1 MMGNS
6 QLGDKML
13 EVKNLE
19 YTYESGKK
27 VLDGVSLSTNNGA
40 ITMIIGENG
49 AGKTTLFKNILGLL
63 KKDKGEILVD
73 GEELRYDKKS
83 LLNYR
88 KNVTMVFQDPDN
100 QIFYSNVFDDTAF
113 TLRNLGYD
121 EEEVKT
127 RVEKALRSANA
138 YELKEMP
145 VHFLSYGQKKR
156 VAIASAIA
164 LGAKYILMDEP
175 TAGLDPVS
183 IGILKSTIAGIAKDS
198 SLLISTHDMEFCYEM
213 ADYIYVVKD
222 AKIIKEGTKY
232 EIFKDED
239 VIRRANQELPISVR
253 VANAM
258 GLEFFDNND
267 QMIEELK
274 KYAKHSS

>member
-1 MMGNS
+1 MENS
-6 QLGDKML
+6 QLGDYML

-27 VLDGVSLSTNNGA
+27 VLDGISLSTKNGA
-40 ITMIIGENG
+40 ITMVIGENG

-63 KKDKGEILVD
+63 KRDKGDIIVD

-121 EEEVKT
+121 EETVKE
-127 RVEKALRSANA
+127 RVDNALRSANA

-164 LGAKYILMDEP
+164 LGAQYILMDEP

-183 IGILKSTIAGIAKDS
+183 IGILKKTIAGIAKNS

-222 AKIIKEGTKY
+222 AKIIKEGSKY

-239 VIRRANQELPISVR
+239 VIKRANQELPLCVR
-253 VANAM
+253 VANAL
-258 GLEFFDNND
+258 GVDFFDNND

-274 KYAKHSS
+274 TYAKHSS

>member
-1 MMGNS
+1 MENS
-6 QLGDKML
+6 QLGDYML

-27 VLDGVSLSTNNGA
+27 VLDGISLSTKNGA
-40 ITMIIGENG
+40 ITMVIGENG

-63 KKDKGEILVD
+63 KRDKGDIFVD

-113 TLRNLGYD
+113 TLRNLGFD
-121 EEEVKT
+121 EETVKE
-127 RVEKALRSANA
+127 RVDNALRSANA

-164 LGAKYILMDEP
+164 LGAHYILMDEP

-183 IGILKSTIAGIAKDS
+183 IGILKKTISSIAKNS

-222 AKIIKEGTKY
+222 AKIIKEGSKY

-239 VIRRANQELPISVR
+239 VIKRANQELPICVR
-253 VANAM
+253 VANAL
-258 GLEFFDNND
+258 GVDFFDNND

-274 KYAKHSS
+274 AYAKHSS

>member
-1 MMGNS
+1 MENS
-6 QLGDKML
+6 RLGDYML

-27 VLDGVSLSTNNGA
+27 VLDGISLSTNNGA
-40 ITMIIGENG
+40 ITMVIGENG

-63 KKDKGEILVD
+63 KRDKGDIIVD

-113 TLRNLGYD
+113 TLRNLGFD
-121 EEEVKT
+121 EETVKE
-127 RVEKALRSANA
+127 RVDNALRSANA

-164 LGAKYILMDEP
+164 LGAQYILMDEP

-183 IGILKSTIAGIAKDS
+183 IGILKKTISSIAENS

-222 AKIIKEGTKY
+222 AKIIKEGSKY

-239 VIRRANQELPISVR
+239 VIKRANQELPLCVR
-253 VANAM
+253 VANAL
-258 GLEFFDNND
+258 GVDFFDNND

-274 KYAKHSS
+274 AYAKHSS

>member
-1 MMGNS
+1 MENS
-6 QLGDKML
+6 RLGDYML

-27 VLDGVSLSTNNGA
+27 VLDEISLSTNNGA
-40 ITMIIGENG
+40 ITMVIGENG

-63 KKDKGEILVD
+63 KREKGDIIVD

-121 EEEVKT
+121 EETVKE
-127 RVEKALRSANA
+127 RVDNALRSANA

-164 LGAKYILMDEP
+164 LGAQYILMDEP

-183 IGILKSTIAGIAKDS
+183 IGILKKTISSIAKNS

-222 AKIIKEGTKY
+222 AKIIKEGSKY

-239 VIRRANQELPISVR
+239 VIKRANQELPLCVR
-253 VANAM
+253 VANAL
-258 GLEFFDNND
+258 GVDFFDNND

-274 KYAKHSS
+274 AYAKHSS

>member
-1 MMGNS
+1 MENS
-6 QLGDKML
+6 RLGDYML

-27 VLDGVSLSTNNGA
+27 VLDGISLSTKNGA
-40 ITMIIGENG
+40 ITMVIGENG

-63 KKDKGEILVD
+63 KRDKGDIIVD

-121 EEEVKT
+121 EETVKE
-127 RVEKALRSANA
+127 RVDNALRSANA

-164 LGAKYILMDEP
+164 LGAQYILMDEP

-183 IGILKSTIAGIAKDS
+183 IGILKKTISSIAKNS

-222 AKIIKEGTKY
+222 AKIIKEGSKY

-239 VIRRANQELPISVR
+239 VIKRANQELPLCVR
-253 VANAM
+253 VANAL
-258 GLEFFDNND
+258 GVDFFDNND

-274 KYAKHSS
+274 TYAKHSS

>member
-100 QIFYSNVFDDTAF
+100 QIFYSSVFDDTAF

-127 RVEKALRSANA
+127 RVEKALKSANA

>member
-1 MMGNS
+1 MENS
-6 QLGDKML
+6 QLGDYML

-27 VLDGVSLSTNNGA
+27 VLDGISLSTNNGA
-40 ITMIIGENG
+40 ITMVIGENG

-63 KKDKGEILVD
+63 KRDKGDIIVD

-121 EEEVKT
+121 EETVKE
-127 RVEKALRSANA
+127 RVDNALRSANA

-164 LGAKYILMDEP
+164 LGARYILMDEP

-183 IGILKSTIAGIAKDS
+183 IGILKKTIAGIAKNS

-222 AKIIKEGTKY
+222 AKIIKEGSKY

-239 VIRRANQELPISVR
+239 VIKRANQELPLCVR
-253 VANAM
+253 VANAL
-258 GLEFFDNND
+258 GVNFFDNND

-274 KYAKHSS
+274 TYAKHSS

>member
-1 MMGNS
+1 MESS
-6 QLGDKML
+6 QLGDYML

-27 VLDGVSLSTNNGA
+27 VLDGISLSTNNGA

-63 KKDKGEILVD
+63 KKDKGDIVVD

-113 TLRNLGYD
+113 TLRNLGFD
-121 EEEVKT
+121 EDTVKE
-127 RVEKALRSANA
+127 RVDKALRSANA
-138 YELKEMP
+138 YELKDMP

-164 LGAKYILMDEP
+164 LGANYVLMDEP

-183 IGILKSTIAGIAKDS
+183 IGILKKTIAGIAKDS

-239 VIRRANQELPISVR
+239 VIKRANQELPMCVR
-253 VANAM
+253 VANAL
-258 GLEFFDNND
+258 GVDFFDNND

-274 KYAKHSS
+274 NYAKHSS

>member
-1 MMGNS
+1 
-6 QLGDKML
+6 ML

-27 VLDGVSLSTNNGA
+27 VLNGISLSTKNGA
-40 ITMIIGENG
+40 ITMVIGENG

-63 KKDKGEILVD
+63 KRDKGDIIVD

-121 EEEVKT
+121 EETVKE
-127 RVEKALRSANA
+127 RVDNALRSANA

-164 LGAKYILMDEP
+164 LGARYILMDEP

-183 IGILKSTIAGIAKDS
+183 IGILKKTIAGIAKNS

-222 AKIIKEGTKY
+222 AKIIKEGSKY

-239 VIRRANQELPISVR
+239 VIKRANQELPLCVR
-253 VANAM
+253 VANAL
-258 GLEFFDNND
+258 GVDFFDNND

-274 KYAKHSS
+274 TYAKHSS

>member
-1 MMGNS
+1 
-6 QLGDKML
+6 ML

-27 VLDGVSLSTNNGA
+27 VLDGLSLSTNNGA

-63 KKDKGEILVD
+63 KKDKGDILVD

-121 EEEVKT
+121 EETVKE
-127 RVEKALRSANA
+127 RVERALKSANA
-138 YELKEMP
+138 YELKDMP

-183 IGILKSTIAGIAKDS
+183 IGILKKTIAGIAKDS
-198 SLLISTHDMEFCYEM
+198 ALLISTHDMEFCYEM
-213 ADYIYVVKD
+213 ADYIYVIKD
-222 AKIIKEGTKY
+222 AKLIKEGTKY

-239 VIRRANQELPISVR
+239 VIKRANQELPLCVR
-253 VANAM
+253 AANAL
-258 GLEFFDNND
+258 GVDFFENND

-274 KYAKHSS
+274 TYAKHSS

>member
-1 MMGNS
+1 MENS
-6 QLGDKML
+6 QLGDYML

-27 VLDGVSLSTNNGA
+27 VLDGISLSTNNGA
-40 ITMIIGENG
+40 ITMVIGENG

-63 KKDKGEILVD
+63 KRDKGDIIVD

-121 EEEVKT
+121 EETVKE
-127 RVEKALRSANA
+127 RVDNALRSANA

-164 LGAKYILMDEP
+164 LGARYILMDEP

-183 IGILKSTIAGIAKDS
+183 IGILKKTIAGIAKNS

-222 AKIIKEGTKY
+222 AKIIKEGSKY

-239 VIRRANQELPISVR
+239 VIKRANQELPLCVR
-253 VANAM
+253 VANAL
-258 GLEFFDNND
+258 GVDFFDNND

-274 KYAKHSS
+274 TYAKHSS

>member
-1 MMGNS
+1 MESS
-6 QLGDKML
+6 QLGDYML

-27 VLDGVSLSTNNGA
+27 VLDGLSLSTNNGA

-63 KKDKGEILVD
+63 KKDKGDILVD

-121 EEEVKT
+121 ENTVKE
-127 RVEKALRSANA
+127 RVDKALKSANA
-138 YELKEMP
+138 YELKDMP

-164 LGAKYILMDEP
+164 LGANYILMDEP

-183 IGILKSTIAGIAKDS
+183 IGILKKTIAGIAKDS
-198 SLLISTHDMEFCYEM
+198 SLLMSTHDMEFCYEM

-239 VIRRANQELPISVR
+239 VIKRANQELPMCVR
-253 VANAM
+253 VANAL
-258 GLEFFDNND
+258 GVDFFDNND

-274 KYAKHSS
+274 NYAKHSS

>member
-1 MMGNS
+1 MENS
-6 QLGDKML
+6 QLGDYML

-27 VLDGVSLSTNNGA
+27 VLDGISLSTKNGA
-40 ITMIIGENG
+40 ITMVIGENG

-63 KKDKGEILVD
+63 KRDKGDILVD
-73 GEELRYDKKS
+73 GEELCYDKKS

-113 TLRNLGYD
+113 TLRNLGFD
-121 EEEVKT
+121 EETVKE
-127 RVEKALRSANA
+127 RVDNALRSANA

-164 LGAKYILMDEP
+164 LGARYILMDEP

-183 IGILKSTIAGIAKDS
+183 IGILKKTIAGIAKNS

-222 AKIIKEGTKY
+222 AKIIKEGSKY

-239 VIRRANQELPISVR
+239 VIKRANQELPLCVR
-253 VANAM
+253 VANAL
-258 GLEFFDNND
+258 GVDFFDNND

-274 KYAKHSS
+274 AYAKHSS

>member
-1 MMGNS
+1 MENS
-6 QLGDKML
+6 QLGDYML

-27 VLDGVSLSTNNGA
+27 VLDGISLSTNNGA
-40 ITMIIGENG
+40 ITMVIGENG

-63 KKDKGEILVD
+63 KRDKGDILVD

-113 TLRNLGYD
+113 TLRNLGFD
-121 EEEVKT
+121 EETVKE
-127 RVEKALRSANA
+127 RVDNALRSANA

-164 LGAKYILMDEP
+164 LGARYILMDEP

-183 IGILKSTIAGIAKDS
+183 IGILKKTIAGIAKNS

-222 AKIIKEGTKY
+222 AKIIKEGSKY

-239 VIRRANQELPISVR
+239 VIKRANQELPLCVR
-253 VANAM
+253 VANAL
-258 GLEFFDNND
+258 GVNFFDNND

-274 KYAKHSS
+274 TYAKHSS

>member
-1 MMGNS
+1 MMESS
-6 QLGDKML
+6 QLGDYML

-27 VLDGVSLSTNNGA
+27 VLDGLSLSTNNGA

-113 TLRNLGYD
+113 TLRNLGFD
-121 EEEVKT
+121 EDTVKE
-127 RVEKALRSANA
+127 RVDKALRSANA
-138 YELKEMP
+138 YELKDMP

-164 LGAKYILMDEP
+164 LGANYILMDEP

-183 IGILKSTIAGIAKDS
+183 IGILKKTIAGIAKDS
-198 SLLISTHDMEFCYEM
+198 SILISTHDMEFCYEM

-239 VIRRANQELPISVR
+239 VIKRANQELPMCVR
-253 VANAM
+253 VANAL
-258 GLEFFDNND
+258 GVDFFDNND

-274 KYAKHSS
+274 NYAKHSS

>member
-1 MMGNS
+1 MESS
-6 QLGDKML
+6 QLGDYML

-27 VLDGVSLSTNNGA
+27 VLDGLSLSTNNGA

-63 KKDKGEILVD
+63 KKDKGEIVVD

-113 TLRNLGYD
+113 TLRNLGFD
-121 EEEVKT
+121 EDTVKE
-127 RVEKALRSANA
+127 RVDKALRSANA
-138 YELKEMP
+138 YELKDMP

-164 LGAKYILMDEP
+164 LGANYILMDEP

-183 IGILKSTIAGIAKDS
+183 IGILKKTIAGIAKDS

-239 VIRRANQELPISVR
+239 VIKRANQELPMCVR
-253 VANAM
+253 VANAL
-258 GLEFFDNND
+258 GVDFFDNND

-274 KYAKHSS
+274 NYAKHSS

>member
-1 MMGNS
+1 MENS
-6 QLGDKML
+6 RLGDYML

-27 VLDGVSLSTNNGA
+27 VLDGISLSTNNGA
-40 ITMIIGENG
+40 ITMVIGENG

-63 KKDKGEILVD
+63 KREKGDIIVD

-113 TLRNLGYD
+113 TLRNLGFD
-121 EEEVKT
+121 EETVKE
-127 RVEKALRSANA
+127 RVDNALRSANA

-164 LGAKYILMDEP
+164 LGAQYILMDEP

-183 IGILKSTIAGIAKDS
+183 IGILKKTIAGIAKNS

-222 AKIIKEGTKY
+222 AKIIKEGSKY

-239 VIRRANQELPISVR
+239 VIKRANQELPLCVR
-253 VANAM
+253 VANAL
-258 GLEFFDNND
+258 GVDFFDNND

-274 KYAKHSS
+274 AYAKHSS

>member
-1 MMGNS
+1 MMESS
-6 QLGDKML
+6 QLGDYML

-27 VLDGVSLSTNNGA
+27 VLDGLSLSTNNGA

-113 TLRNLGYD
+113 TLRNLGFD
-121 EEEVKT
+121 EDTVKE
-127 RVEKALRSANA
+127 RVDKALKSANA
-138 YELKEMP
+138 YELKDMP

-164 LGAKYILMDEP
+164 LGANYILMDEP

-183 IGILKSTIAGIAKDS
+183 IGILKKTIAGIAKDS

-232 EIFKDED
+232 EIFKDEE
-239 VIRRANQELPISVR
+239 VIKRANQELPMCVR
-253 VANAM
+253 VANAL
-258 GLEFFDNND
+258 GVDFFDNND

-274 KYAKHSS
+274 NYAKHSS

>member
-1 MMGNS
+1 MENS
-6 QLGDKML
+6 QLGDYML

-27 VLDGVSLSTNNGA
+27 VLDGISLSTKNGA
-40 ITMIIGENG
+40 ITMVIGENG

-63 KKDKGEILVD
+63 KRDKGDILVD

-113 TLRNLGYD
+113 TLRNLGFD
-121 EEEVKT
+121 EETVKE
-127 RVEKALRSANA
+127 RVDNALRSANA

-164 LGAKYILMDEP
+164 LGARYILMDEP

-183 IGILKSTIAGIAKDS
+183 IGILKKTIAGIAKNS

-222 AKIIKEGTKY
+222 AKIIKEGSKY

-239 VIRRANQELPISVR
+239 VIKRANQELPLCVR
-253 VANAM
+253 VANAL
-258 GLEFFDNND
+258 GVNFFDNND

-274 KYAKHSS
+274 AYAKHSS

>member
-1 MMGNS
+1 MENS
-6 QLGDKML
+6 QLGDYML

-27 VLDGVSLSTNNGA
+27 VLDGISLSTKNGA
-40 ITMIIGENG
+40 ITMVIGENG

-63 KKDKGEILVD
+63 KRDKGDILVD

-121 EEEVKT
+121 EETVKE
-127 RVEKALRSANA
+127 RVDNALRSANA

-164 LGAKYILMDEP
+164 LGAQYILMDEP

-183 IGILKSTIAGIAKDS
+183 IGILKKTISSIAKNS

-222 AKIIKEGTKY
+222 AKIIKEGSKY

-239 VIRRANQELPISVR
+239 VIKRANQELPLCVR
-253 VANAM
+253 VANAL
-258 GLEFFDNND
+258 GVNFFDNND

-274 KYAKHSS
+274 AYAKHSS

>member
-1 MMGNS
+1 MENS
-6 QLGDKML
+6 RLGDYML

-27 VLDGVSLSTNNGA
+27 VLDGISLSTKNGA
-40 ITMIIGENG
+40 ITMVIGENG

-63 KKDKGEILVD
+63 KRDKGDILVD

-113 TLRNLGYD
+113 TLRNLGFD
-121 EEEVKT
+121 EETVKE
-127 RVEKALRSANA
+127 RVDNALRSANA

-164 LGAKYILMDEP
+164 LGARYILMDEP

-183 IGILKSTIAGIAKDS
+183 IGILKKTIAGIAKNS

-222 AKIIKEGTKY
+222 AKIIKEGSKY

-239 VIRRANQELPISVR
+239 VIKRANQELPLCVR
-253 VANAM
+253 VANAL
-258 GLEFFDNND
+258 GVNFFDNND

-274 KYAKHSS
+274 TYAKHSS

>member
-1 MMGNS
+1 MENS
-6 QLGDKML
+6 QLGDYML

-27 VLDGVSLSTNNGA
+27 VLDGISLSTKNGA
-40 ITMIIGENG
+40 ITMVIGENG

-63 KKDKGEILVD
+63 KRDKGDIIVD

-121 EEEVKT
+121 EETVKE
-127 RVEKALRSANA
+127 RVDNGLRSANA

-164 LGAKYILMDEP
+164 LGAQYILMDEP

-183 IGILKSTIAGIAKDS
+183 IGILKKTISSIAKNS

-222 AKIIKEGTKY
+222 AKIIKEGSKY

-239 VIRRANQELPISVR
+239 VIKRANQELPLCVR
-253 VANAM
+253 VANAL
-258 GLEFFDNND
+258 GVNFFDNND

-274 KYAKHSS
+274 TYAKHSS

>member
-1 MMGNS
+1 MENS
-6 QLGDKML
+6 QLGDYML

-27 VLDGVSLSTNNGA
+27 VLDGISLSTKNGA
-40 ITMIIGENG
+40 ITMVIGENG

-63 KKDKGEILVD
+63 KRDKGDILVD

-121 EEEVKT
+121 EETVKE
-127 RVEKALRSANA
+127 RVDNALRSANA

-164 LGAKYILMDEP
+164 LGAQYILMDEP

-183 IGILKSTIAGIAKDS
+183 IGILKKTISSIAKNS

-222 AKIIKEGTKY
+222 AKIIKEGSKY

-239 VIRRANQELPISVR
+239 VIKRANQELPLCVR
-253 VANAM
+253 VANAL
-258 GLEFFDNND
+258 GVNFFDNND

-274 KYAKHSS
+274 TYAKHSS

>member
-1 MMGNS
+1 MESS
-6 QLGDKML
+6 QLGDYML

-27 VLDGVSLSTNNGA
+27 VLDGLSLSTNNGA

-113 TLRNLGYD
+113 TLRNLGFD
-121 EEEVKT
+121 EDTVKE
-127 RVEKALRSANA
+127 RVDKALKSANA
-138 YELKEMP
+138 YELKDMP

-164 LGAKYILMDEP
+164 LGANYILMDEP

-183 IGILKSTIAGIAKDS
+183 IGILKKTIAGIAKDS

-239 VIRRANQELPISVR
+239 VIKRANQELPMCVR
-253 VANAM
+253 VANAL
-258 GLEFFDNND
+258 GVDFFDNND

-274 KYAKHSS
+274 NYAKHSS

>member
-1 MMGNS
+1 MENS
-6 QLGDKML
+6 QLGDYML

-27 VLDGVSLSTNNGA
+27 VLDGISLSTKNGA
-40 ITMIIGENG
+40 ITMVIGENG

-63 KKDKGEILVD
+63 KRDKGDILVD

-121 EEEVKT
+121 EETVKE
-127 RVEKALRSANA
+127 RVDNALRSANA

-164 LGAKYILMDEP
+164 LGAQYILMDEP

-183 IGILKSTIAGIAKDS
+183 IGILKKTISSIAKNS

-222 AKIIKEGTKY
+222 AKIIKEGSKY
-232 EIFKDED
+232 EVFKDED
-239 VIRRANQELPISVR
+239 VIKRANQELPLCVR
-253 VANAM
+253 VANAL
-258 GLEFFDNND
+258 GVDFFDNND

-274 KYAKHSS
+274 AYAKHSS

>member
-1 MMGNS
+1 MESS
-6 QLGDKML
+6 QLGDYML

-27 VLDGVSLSTNNGA
+27 VLDGLSLSTNNGA

-63 KKDKGEILVD
+63 KRDKGDILVD

-113 TLRNLGYD
+113 TLRNLGFD
-121 EEEVKT
+121 EDTVKE
-127 RVEKALRSANA
+127 RVDKALKSANA
-138 YELKEMP
+138 YELKDMP

-164 LGAKYILMDEP
+164 LGANYILMDEP

-183 IGILKSTIAGIAKDS
+183 IGILKKTIAGIAKDS

-232 EIFKDED
+232 EIFKDEE
-239 VIRRANQELPISVR
+239 VIKRANQELPMCVR
-253 VANAM
+253 VANAL
-258 GLEFFDNND
+258 GVDFFDNND

-274 KYAKHSS
+274 TYAKHSS

>member
-1 MMGNS
+1 MENS
-6 QLGDKML
+6 RLGDYML

-27 VLDGVSLSTNNGA
+27 VLDGISLSTKNGA
-40 ITMIIGENG
+40 ITMVIGENG

-63 KKDKGEILVD
+63 KRDKGDIIVD

-113 TLRNLGYD
+113 TLRNLGFD
-121 EEEVKT
+121 EETVKE
-127 RVEKALRSANA
+127 RVDNALRSANA

-164 LGAKYILMDEP
+164 LGAQYILMDEP

-183 IGILKSTIAGIAKDS
+183 IGILKKTISSIAKNS

-222 AKIIKEGTKY
+222 AKIIKEGSKY

-239 VIRRANQELPISVR
+239 VIKRANQELPLCVR
-253 VANAM
+253 VANAL
-258 GLEFFDNND
+258 GVDFFDNND

-274 KYAKHSS
+274 AYAKHSS

>member
-1 MMGNS
+1 MENS
-6 QLGDKML
+6 RLGDYML

-27 VLDGVSLSTNNGA
+27 VLDGISLSTNNGA
-40 ITMIIGENG
+40 ITMVIGENG

-63 KKDKGEILVD
+63 KRDKGDIIVD

-113 TLRNLGYD
+113 TLRNLGFD
-121 EEEVKT
+121 EETVKE
-127 RVEKALRSANA
+127 RVDNALRSANA

-164 LGAKYILMDEP
+164 LGARYILMDEP

-183 IGILKSTIAGIAKDS
+183 IGILKKTIAGIAKNS

-222 AKIIKEGTKY
+222 AKIIKEGSKY

-239 VIRRANQELPISVR
+239 VIKRANQELPLCVR
-253 VANAM
+253 VANAL
-258 GLEFFDNND
+258 GVDFFDNND

-274 KYAKHSS
+274 AYAKHSS

>member
-1 MMGNS
+1 MENS
-6 QLGDKML
+6 QLGDYML

-27 VLDGVSLSTNNGA
+27 VLDGISLSTNNGA
-40 ITMIIGENG
+40 ITMVIGENG

-63 KKDKGEILVD
+63 KREKGDIIVD

-113 TLRNLGYD
+113 TLRNLGFD
-121 EEEVKT
+121 EETVKE
-127 RVEKALRSANA
+127 RVDNALRSANA

-164 LGAKYILMDEP
+164 LGAQYILMDEP

-183 IGILKSTIAGIAKDS
+183 IGILKKTISSIAKNS

-222 AKIIKEGTKY
+222 AKIIKEGSKY

-239 VIRRANQELPISVR
+239 VIKRANQELPLCVR
-253 VANAM
+253 VANAL
-258 GLEFFDNND
+258 GVDFFDNND

-274 KYAKHSS
+274 TYAKHSS

>member
-1 MMGNS
+1 
-6 QLGDKML
+6 ML

-27 VLDGVSLSTNNGA
+27 VLDGVSLSTKNGA
-40 ITMIIGENG
+40 ITMVIGENG

-63 KKDKGEILVD
+63 KKDKGEIIAD
-73 GEELRYDKKS
+73 GEALRYDKKS
-83 LLNYR
+83 LIKYR
-88 KNVTMVFQDPDN
+88 TNVTMVFQDPDN

-121 EEEVKT
+121 ESVVKE
-127 RVEKALRSANA
+127 RVERALKSANA
-138 YELKEMP
+138 YELKDMP

-183 IGILKSTIAGIAKDS
+183 IGILKNTIRNISRES
-198 SLLISTHDMEFCYEM
+198 SLIISTHDMEFCYEM
-213 ADYIYVVKD
+213 ADYIYVIKD
-222 AKIIKEGTKY
+222 AKLIKEGKKK
-232 EIFKDED
+232 EIFSDEA
-239 VIRRANQELPISVR
+239 VIKLANQELPICVR
-253 VANAM
+253 AANAL
-258 GLEFFDNND
+258 GVDFFDNND

-274 KYAKHSS
+274 NYAKHSS

>member
-1 MMGNS
+1 MENS
-6 QLGDKML
+6 QLGDYML

-27 VLDGVSLSTNNGA
+27 VLDGISLSTKNGA
-40 ITMIIGENG
+40 ITMVIGENG

-63 KKDKGEILVD
+63 KRDKGDILVD
-73 GEELRYDKKS
+73 GKELRYDKKS

-113 TLRNLGYD
+113 TLRNLGFD
-121 EEEVKT
+121 EETVKE
-127 RVEKALRSANA
+127 RVDNALRSANA

-164 LGAKYILMDEP
+164 LGARYILMDEP

-183 IGILKSTIAGIAKDS
+183 IGILKKTIAGIAKNS

-222 AKIIKEGTKY
+222 AKIIKEGSKY

-239 VIRRANQELPISVR
+239 VIKRANQELPLCVR
-253 VANAM
+253 VANAL
-258 GLEFFDNND
+258 GVNFFDNND

-274 KYAKHSS
+274 TYAKHSS

>member
-1 MMGNS
+1 MENS
-6 QLGDKML
+6 QLGDYML

-27 VLDGVSLSTNNGA
+27 VLDGISLSTNNGA
-40 ITMIIGENG
+40 ITMVIGENG

-63 KKDKGEILVD
+63 KREKGDIIVD

-121 EEEVKT
+121 EETVKE
-127 RVEKALRSANA
+127 RVDNALRSANA

-164 LGAKYILMDEP
+164 LGAQHILMDEP

-183 IGILKSTIAGIAKDS
+183 IGILKKTISSIAKNS

-222 AKIIKEGTKY
+222 AKIIKEGSKY

-239 VIRRANQELPISVR
+239 VIKRANQELPLCVR
-253 VANAM
+253 VANAL
-258 GLEFFDNND
+258 GVDFFDNND

-274 KYAKHSS
+274 AYAKHSS

>member
-1 MMGNS
+1 MENS
-6 QLGDKML
+6 QLGDYML

-27 VLDGVSLSTNNGA
+27 VLDGISLSTNNGA
-40 ITMIIGENG
+40 ITMVIGENG

-63 KKDKGEILVD
+63 KRDKGDILVD
-73 GEELRYDKKS
+73 GKELRYDKKS

-113 TLRNLGYD
+113 TLRNLGFD
-121 EEEVKT
+121 EETVKE
-127 RVEKALRSANA
+127 RVDNALRSANA

-164 LGAKYILMDEP
+164 LGARYILMDEP

-183 IGILKSTIAGIAKDS
+183 IGILKKTIAGIAKNS

-222 AKIIKEGTKY
+222 AKIIKEGSKY

-239 VIRRANQELPISVR
+239 VIKRANQELPLCVR
-253 VANAM
+253 VANAL
-258 GLEFFDNND
+258 GVDFFDNND

-274 KYAKHSS
+274 AYAKHSS

>member
-1 MMGNS
+1 MENS
-6 QLGDKML
+6 QLGDYML

-27 VLDGVSLSTNNGA
+27 VLDGISLSTKNGA
-40 ITMIIGENG
+40 ITMVIGENG

-63 KKDKGEILVD
+63 KRDKGDIIVD

-121 EEEVKT
+121 EETVKE
-127 RVEKALRSANA
+127 RVDNALRSANA

-164 LGAKYILMDEP
+164 LGAQYILMDEP

-183 IGILKSTIAGIAKDS
+183 IGILKKTISSIAKNS

-222 AKIIKEGTKY
+222 AKIIKEGSKY
-232 EIFKDED
+232 EIFKDEY
-239 VIRRANQELPISVR
+239 VIKRANQELPLCVR
-253 VANAM
+253 VANAL
-258 GLEFFDNND
+258 GVDFFDNND

-274 KYAKHSS
+274 AYAKHSS

>member
-1 MMGNS
+1 MENS
-6 QLGDKML
+6 RLGDYML

-27 VLDGVSLSTNNGA
+27 VLDGISLSTNNGA
-40 ITMIIGENG
+40 ITMVIGENG

-63 KKDKGEILVD
+63 KRDKGDIIVD

-121 EEEVKT
+121 EETVKE
-127 RVEKALRSANA
+127 RVDNALRSANA

-164 LGAKYILMDEP
+164 LGAQYILMDEP

-183 IGILKSTIAGIAKDS
+183 IGILKKTISSIAKNS

-222 AKIIKEGTKY
+222 AKIIKEGSKY

-239 VIRRANQELPISVR
+239 VIKRANQELPLCVR
-253 VANAM
+253 VANAL
-258 GLEFFDNND
+258 GVNFFDNND

-274 KYAKHSS
+274 AYAKHSS

>member
-1 MMGNS
+1 MENS
-6 QLGDKML
+6 RLGDYML

-27 VLDGVSLSTNNGA
+27 VLDGISLSTNNGA
-40 ITMIIGENG
+40 ITMVIGENG

-63 KKDKGEILVD
+63 KRDKGDIIVD

-121 EEEVKT
+121 EETVKE
-127 RVEKALRSANA
+127 RVDNALRSANA

-164 LGAKYILMDEP
+164 LGARYILMDEP

-183 IGILKSTIAGIAKDS
+183 IGILKKTIAGIAKNS

-222 AKIIKEGTKY
+222 AKIIKEGSKY

-239 VIRRANQELPISVR
+239 VIKRANQELPLCVR
-253 VANAM
+253 VANAL
-258 GLEFFDNND
+258 GVDFFDNND

-274 KYAKHSS
+274 TYAKHSS

>member
-1 MMGNS
+1 MENS
-6 QLGDKML
+6 QLGDYML

-27 VLDGVSLSTNNGA
+27 VLDGISLSTKNGA
-40 ITMIIGENG
+40 ITMVIGENG

-63 KKDKGEILVD
+63 KRDKGDIIVD

-121 EEEVKT
+121 EETVKE
-127 RVEKALRSANA
+127 RVDNALRSANA

-164 LGAKYILMDEP
+164 LGAQYILMDEP

-183 IGILKSTIAGIAKDS
+183 IGILKKTISSIAENS

-222 AKIIKEGTKY
+222 AKIIKEGSKY

-239 VIRRANQELPISVR
+239 VIKRANQELPLCVR
-253 VANAM
+253 VANAL
-258 GLEFFDNND
+258 GVDFFDNND

-274 KYAKHSS
+274 ACAKHSS

>member
-1 MMGNS
+1 
-6 QLGDKML
+6 ML

-27 VLDGVSLSTNNGA
+27 VLDGLSLSTNNGA

-63 KKDKGEILVD
+63 KKDKGEIVVD

-113 TLRNLGYD
+113 TLRNLGFD
-121 EEEVKT
+121 EDTVKE
-127 RVEKALRSANA
+127 RVDKALRSANA
-138 YELKEMP
+138 YELKDMP

-164 LGAKYILMDEP
+164 LGANYILMDEP

-183 IGILKSTIAGIAKDS
+183 IGILKKTIAGIAKDS

-232 EIFKDED
+232 EIFKDEE
-239 VIRRANQELPISVR
+239 VIKRANQELPMCVR
-253 VANAM
+253 VANAL
-258 GLEFFDNND
+258 GVDFFDNND

-274 KYAKHSS
+274 NYAKHSS

>member
-1 MMGNS
+1 MENS
-6 QLGDKML
+6 RLGDYML

-27 VLDGVSLSTNNGA
+27 VLDGISLSTNNGA
-40 ITMIIGENG
+40 ITMVIGENG

-63 KKDKGEILVD
+63 KRDKGDIIVD

-121 EEEVKT
+121 EETVKE
-127 RVEKALRSANA
+127 RVDNALRSANA

-164 LGAKYILMDEP
+164 LGAQYILMDEP

-183 IGILKSTIAGIAKDS
+183 IGILKKTISSIAKNS

-222 AKIIKEGTKY
+222 AKIIKEGSKY

-239 VIRRANQELPISVR
+239 VIKRANQELPLCVR
-253 VANAM
+253 VANAL
-258 GLEFFDNND
+258 GVNFFDNND

-274 KYAKHSS
+274 TYAKHSS